1 MFHTYLKYK
10 ERLEEKRFYEFLIRR
25 RQNCMTFKNFS
36 RYYGNNVYHH
46 EGN

>member
-10 ERLEEKRFYEFLIRR
+10 ERLEEKRFYEFLIR